1 MWPWKN
7 YPEEILQSE
16 AYIWTMV
23 MADYYKSFM
32 AFATTPMMSSEDV
45 YLTICANKAKI
56 ELNYKQTP
64 NSM

>member
-1 MWPWKN
+1 
-7 YPEEILQSE
+7 
-16 AYIWTMV
+16 MV